1 MAVIQKLIIRF
12 SMMCTIA
19 ILAYDVVEAKDKPI
33 SLEAAIDMALKNNL
47 NIQMAENTKKQNI
60 LSTKIDHFPLW
71 APKIT
76 VKIDQVNTW
85 ESKDPIY
92 KIQSTPIFT
101 VEWRLAS
108 LFDKIFQAKIAGQNN
123 AVCKLVAKKSV
134 ENELQEVIYAYYALA
149 LAQKKWELSN
159 NLIKLATTRLKTEEE
174 KLRVGLISQIDCLDA
189 QLALKKVKLTLLER
203 QEVLK
208 EKRRSFNIM
217 VGKPLNAATWVQSNI
232 SIQPIWDIKSVR
244 KEKVVDL
251 ETAIQEKKVAIA
263 STNLS
268 RAKAYP
274 LACVNLFNS
283 FCSNGYLY
291 DLKDKRWSRD
301 DSPSQY
307 ISGIGISIDI
317 ATLLLMPVTVK
328 KEKIA
333 LHNAKVALTQKK
345 LAIEGGLEDK
355 KWQYHHALGAYKVV
369 ESQLKISKQKLTFV
383 REKYRLNRLKL
394 LELHEAEEA
403 TQKIEI
409 DLIEQAFK
417 VKKAEYGLYRMVG
430 MSVID

>member
-1 MAVIQKLIIRF
+1 
-12 SMMCTIA
+12 MMCTIA
-19 ILAYDVVEAKDKPI
+19 LLVYNVAQSKDQPI
-33 SLEAAIDMALKNNL
+33 SLEEAIHMALKNNL
-47 NIQMAENTKKQNI
+47 NIQMAENTKKQAI
-60 LSTKIDHFPLW
+60 LSTKIDYFRLW
-71 APKIT
+71 APKVT

-85 ESKDPIY
+85 KSKDHIY
-92 KIQSTPIFT
+92 KIQSTPIFS

-134 ENELQEVIYAYYALA
+134 ENELQEVVYAYYALA

-159 NLIKLATTRLKTEEE
+159 NLMNLATTRLKTEKE

-203 QEVLK
+203 QEALK

-217 VGKPLNAATWVQSNI
+217 VGKPLNEATCVQSNI
-232 SIQPIWDIKSVR
+232 SIQPIWDIKAVI
-244 KEKVVDL
+244 KEKAVDL
-251 ETAIQEKKVAIA
+251 ETAIQAKKVAIA
-263 STNLS
+263 ATNLS

-274 LACVNLFNS
+274 LACLNLFSS
-283 FCSNGYLY
+283 FQSNGYLY
-291 DLKDKRWSRD
+291 DLKDKRWSLD
-301 DSPSQY
+301 HSPSQCAT
-307 ISGIGISIDI
+307 GIGISIDI
-317 ATLLLMPVTVK
+317 ATLLLLPATVK
-328 KEKIA
+328 KAKIA
-333 LHNAKVALTQKK
+333 LHNAKFGLIQKK

-369 ESQLKISKQKLTFV
+369 EAQLKISKQKLTFV

-394 LELHEAEEA
+394 LELHEAEED

-417 VKKAEYGLYRMVG
+417 VKQAEFDLYRM
-430 MSVID
+430 MDMLHQ